1 MGLFT
6 PIDFVDT
13 VHIPGN
19 NGGALFGYTAAE
31 PTSGIVYVI
40 GQDNPGV
47 LKLLQPEPGR
57 ARHVSGAGGLSARV
71 PGLPRPGPRRHRNGA
86 DAA

>member
-13 VHIPGN
+13 VHIPGS

-31 PTSGIVYVI
+31 PTSGNVYVI

-47 LKLLQPEPGR
+47 LKLLQPSQAAPGS
-57 ARHVSGAGGLSARV
+57 VSRAGGLPA
-71 PGLPRPGPRRHRNGA
+71 
-86 DAA
+86 

>member
-1 MGLFT
+1 M
-6 PIDFVDT
+6 
-13 VHIPGN
+13 PGS

-31 PTSGIVYVI
+31 PTSGNVYVI

-57 ARHVSGAGGLSARV
+57 ARNVSGGRRSTNASAR
-71 PGLPRPGPRRHRNGA
+71 PATARTAAAPRRVRRC
-86 DAA
+86 